1 MWYNEAE
8 KGGEHVQEIYKRASE
23 LIDTYKEQL
32 AAKGIKIAL
41 SKKYVEIDVE
51 EGSVGYNAGSAIFNI
66 IEHAY
71 RRKKEKAN
79 GYNFEEN
86 KYHSLV
92 MTVIPLEKRLVN
104 IEDCREYA
112 FVVKKTE
119 RAHLGQEPEK
129 KTYQEAQV
137 LAKIEKRIRQIL
149 KKADKQTAQQICKNT
164 FWDACRYSHS
174 IKYEYK
180 TRFCRKTR
188 YDWDTIFVLSAL
200 GIAIAIIAITWA
212 ITKLV

>member
-1 MWYNEAE
+1 M
-8 KGGEHVQEIYKRASE
+8 QEIYQKASE
-23 LIDTYKEQL
+23 LLDAYKEQL
-32 AAKGIKIAL
+32 AAKGVKITL
-41 SKKYVEIDVE
+41 SKKYVESDVE
-51 EGSVGYNAGSAIFNI
+51 VGSAGHNAGSAIFNI

-71 RRKKEKAN
+71 RRKKEIDK
-79 GYNFEEN
+79 GYDYEKN

-119 RAHLGQEPEK
+119 RAHLGEKPEK

-137 LAKIEKRIRQIL
+137 LAKIEKRIQKIL
-149 KKADKQTAQQICKNT
+149 RKADKRTAQQICQNT
-164 FWDACRYSHS
+164 FRDALRYSYS

-180 TRFCRKTR
+180 TRFCGKER
-188 YDWDTIFVLSAL
+188 YNWEMIFGLSAV
-200 GIAIAIIAITWA
+200 GITVAIILITWA